1 MWKLTWRFRKT
12 KGGVVVEELRKQME
26 ELRQELNRMLEDF
39 DTCDKEILLKVS
51 RELDQVI
58 CKYIKLEKSSE
69 KIQDSH

>member
-1 MWKLTWRFRKT
+1 M
-12 KGGVVVEELRKQME
+12 EELRKQME

-69 KIQDSH
+69 KI

>member
-1 MWKLTWRFRKT
+1 M
-12 KGGVVVEELRKQME
+12 EELRKHME

-39 DTCDKEILLKVS
+39 DTCDKERLLKVS

-69 KIQDSH
+69 NNQDTH